1 MAAWMANDFVVGGV
15 PETEPPLEVR

>member
-1 MAAWMANDFVVGGV
+1 MAAWMANEFVVGGV